1 MNKHQ
6 MMMQIRKKKL
16 GLLIAD
22 ARLAVNREY
31 EECAQIMGVTINEFN
46 QFETGEAAPSL
57 PQLETLACYL
67 NIPMDHFWGNSS
79 KSSKG
84 VLEVETLQQ
93 RLQIQSEKIA
103 EKLHLKRENSGMT
116 LEALEEQTGISVEQL
131 QNFETGEVPL
141 PLPELEILT
150 SILEIDLQALYDQ
163 EGTIGEWHQQQ
174 NTKEI
179 YEILPEDLLKFV
191 IQPVNQPYIQLAIK
205 LSEMPAEKMRT
216 IAESLL
222 EITY

>member
-31 EECAQIMGVTINEFN
+31 EECAHIMGVTIKEFN

-79 KSSKG
+79 KSSKV
-84 VLEVETLQQ
+84 VLGVETLQQ